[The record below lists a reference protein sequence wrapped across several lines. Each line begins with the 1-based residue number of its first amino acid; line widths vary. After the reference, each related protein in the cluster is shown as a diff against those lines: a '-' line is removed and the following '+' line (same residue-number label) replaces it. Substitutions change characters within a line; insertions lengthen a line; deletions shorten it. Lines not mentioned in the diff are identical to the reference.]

1 MKCGRTDTEL
11 LALMEGYGRFRE
23 KYSREEEAAE
33 RMHASF
39 TDKKINQN
47 ENANRERFF
56 QMTRN

>member
-1 MKCGRTDTEL
+1 
-11 LALMEGYGRFRE
+11 MEGYGRFRE

-39 TDKKINQN
+39 TDKKIKQN